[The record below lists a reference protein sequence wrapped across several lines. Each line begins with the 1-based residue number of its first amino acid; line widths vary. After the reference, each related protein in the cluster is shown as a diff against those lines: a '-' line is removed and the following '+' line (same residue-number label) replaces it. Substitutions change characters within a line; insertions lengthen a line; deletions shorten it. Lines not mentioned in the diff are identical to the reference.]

1 MEPYNALKQLVAPIF
16 ERSGHKQI
24 SEQIHSAAFG
34 SAYSVFDNQRSK
46 IRLVWDGRDAW
57 GIAQIF
63 SSGAASEWEDIGDP
77 LAKRDLENAGA
88 DPNVQ
93 RFLAAIENVA
103 T

>member
-24 SEQIHSAAFG
+24 SEQIQPEVFG
-34 SAYSVFDNQRSK
+34 SAHSVFDNQRSK
-46 IRLVWDGRDAW
+46 IRIVWDGRDAW
-57 GIAQIF
+57 GIAQLF
-63 SSGAASEWEDIGDP
+63 SSDVASKWEDIGDP
-77 LAKRDLENAGA
+77 LAKRDLENAGS

-93 RFLAAIENVA
+93 RFLAAIEKVA